1 MAIAKKKKRFFDV
14 DMPIIEKQT
23 QLQAYNVEEL
33 DGRTISYD
41 LTRILKGKSI
51 MLKLDVKA
59 DENAGAVATPKESKV
74 MPYYIRRAIRKGTH
88 YVEDSFQA
96 ETKDAYVRIKPFLIT
111 RRKVPRSVRRALR
124 ENAKHYLEDYA
135 KQSKAEGLFGEVL
148 KNKIQKELSLYLKK
162 TYPLSFCEIRVLR
175 VDKWKAPEDVDN
187 SEPAKKEGSSEAK
200 ESSVEESSGAKKK
213 TAKKTTKKAT
223 TKKSTAKKSTAK
235 KSTTKK
241 ASEETSSESESS
253 E

>member
-14 DMPIIEKQT
+14 DMPLIEKQT
-23 QLQAYNVEEL
+23 HLQAYNIEEL

-59 DENAGAVATPKESKV
+59 DESGATAVPNESKV

-88 YVEDSFQA
+88 YVEDSFQTEA
-96 ETKDAYVRIKPFLIT
+96 KDAYVRIKPFLIT
-111 RRKVPRSVRRALR
+111 RRKVARSVRKALR
-124 ENAKHYLEDYA
+124 ENARHYLEDYA

-162 TYPLSFCEIRVLR
+162 TYPLSFCEIRILR
-175 VDKWKAPEDVDN
+175 VDKWKPSEDVDN
-187 SEPAKKEGSSEAK
+187 SQENNSVSGSSDVPSK
-200 ESSVEESSGAKKK
+200 SSEDSEVASG
-213 TAKKTTKKAT
+213 TNSITKKNNS
-223 TKKSTAKKSTAK
+223 KKSTEKS
-235 KSTTKK
+235 
-241 ASEETSSESESS
+241 SSDNTE
-253 E
+253 

>member
-1 MAIAKKKKRFFDV
+1 MAIAKKKKRYFDV

-41 LTRILKGKSI
+41 LTRVLKGKSI

-59 DENAGAVATPKESKV
+59 DENGATSVPKESKV
-74 MPYYIRRAIRKGTH
+74 MPYYIRRAVRKGTH

-96 ETKDAYVRIKPFLIT
+96 EAKDSYVRIKPFLIT
-111 RRKVPRSVRRALR
+111 RRKVPRSVRKALR
-124 ENAKHYLEDYA
+124 ENARHYLEDYA

-175 VDKWKAPEDVDN
+175 VDKWKAPEDIDN
-187 SEPAKKEGSSEAK
+187 PEPVKQESPEGA
-200 ESSVEESSGAKKK
+200 ESSVEESVTK
-213 TAKKTTKKAT
+213 KKAT
-223 TKKSTAKKSTAK
+223 KKSATDKS
-235 KSTTKK
+235 
-241 ASEETSSESESS
+241 SSESKSS